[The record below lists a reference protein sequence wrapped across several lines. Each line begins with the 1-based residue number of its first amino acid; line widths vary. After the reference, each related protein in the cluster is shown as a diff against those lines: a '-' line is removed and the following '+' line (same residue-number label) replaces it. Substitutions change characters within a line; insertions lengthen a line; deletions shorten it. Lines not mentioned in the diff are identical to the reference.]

1 MKTTYKSIV
10 TIALALI
17 TSTASYASILIDGLY
32 YEFFDETLEAMVVK
46 DEKSN
51 NIEPSYTASTINIPE
66 EVTYNNKTYKVTVIG
81 EDAFQLNKNLTSIS
95 IPETVRSIGAS
106 AFSGCEKLK
115 SITLP
120 SGITKI
126 ERSVFAACQ
135 SLKSVTIPEGV
146 TIISE
151 SAFANCS
158 SLESVA
164 IPSSVTFISPKAFSL
179 CSSLK
184 SIIVKSPT
192 PIDLFND
199 TFDTFGKLYV
209 PEGSKDAYSQSPIW
223 KNFTIIEGTETTG
236 ITNIPTSITQQPTSV
251 FNISG
256 QSLTAPQKGLNII
269 NGKKV
274 IVK

>member
-106 AFSGCEKLK
+106 AFWGCEKLK

-236 ITNIPTSITQQPTSV
+236 ITNIPTSITQQPSPV
-251 FNISG
+251 FNLSG
-256 QSLTAPQKGLNII
+256 QSLTTPQKGLNII

>member
-1 MKTTYKSIV
+1 MKTIYKSIV

-106 AFSGCEKLK
+106 AFWGCEKLK

-236 ITNIPTSITQQPTSV
+236 ITKIPTSITQQPTSV
-251 FNISG
+251 FNLSG

-274 IVK
+274 VVK

>member
-1 MKTTYKSIV
+1 MKTIYKSIV

-32 YEFFDETLEAMVVK
+32 YEFFDETSEAMVVK

-81 EDAFQLNKNLTSIS
+81 EDAFLLNKNLTSIS

-106 AFSGCEKLK
+106 AFTGCEKLK

-209 PEGSKDAYSQSPIW
+209 PEGSKDAYSKAPIW
-223 KNFTIIEGTETTG
+223 KNFTIIEDTETTG
-236 ITNIPTSITQQPTSV
+236 IANVPTSITQHLTPV
-251 FNISG
+251 FDLSG
-256 QSLTAPQKGLNII
+256 HSLTAPRKGVDII

-274 IVK
+274 VIK

>member
-1 MKTTYKSIV
+1 
-10 TIALALI
+10 
-17 TSTASYASILIDGLY
+17 
-32 YEFFDETLEAMVVK
+32 MVVK

-81 EDAFQLNKNLTSIS
+81 ADAFQLNKNLTSIS

-106 AFSGCEKLK
+106 AFSGCKKLK

-236 ITNIPTSITQQPTSV
+236 ITNVPTSITQHLTPV
-251 FNISG
+251 FDLSG
-256 QSLTAPQKGLNII
+256 HSLTAPRKGVNII

-274 IVK
+274 VIK